1 MSLLEMLKR
10 GIRPSA
16 TQSTAALWA
25 KSLLNAVLFFAIFMW
40 ALPFTARWLVPG
52 TAPFPAGL
60 GSWLGGFL
68 FFAGLA
74 VWIACLDQFSRR
86 GRGTPLPMDAPRR
99 LVTQGPFAF
108 VRNPIMAAELAV
120 IWGEAIFL
128 ANLGVLIYALAISIL
143 AHLMVVRVEEPE
155 LRERFGDDY
164 DLYCRRVPRW
174 FPISIR
180 RRSGSS

>member
-1 MSLLEMLKR
+1 
-10 GIRPSA
+10 
-16 TQSTAALWA
+16 
-25 KSLLNAVLFFAIFMW
+25 
-40 ALPFTARWLVPG
+40 
-52 TAPFPAGL
+52 
-60 GSWLGGFL
+60 
-68 FFAGLA
+68 
-74 VWIACLDQFSRR
+74 
-86 GRGTPLPMDAPRR
+86 
-99 LVTQGPFAF
+99 
-108 VRNPIMAAELAV
+108 MAAELAV